1 VSTIADYP
9 QCVADRLADLDRER
23 DQILGTIP
31 AVILAES
38 IAAMFPERTTMVSLP
53 NAGRVCHYI
62 HIRESMDE
70 AVAVIREYRKKG
82 IQVDGFHDHGNARI
96 YKLSRNID
104 LYVSIPVSEGA
115 KCRYVQVGTKEVP
128 VMELRC
134 DGKPVAS
141 AEATP

>member
-1 VSTIADYP
+1 MTTATAYP
-9 QCVADRLADLDRER
+9 QCVIDRLADLDRER
-23 DQILGTIP
+23 EQVLATIP

-38 IAAMFPERTTMVSLP
+38 IAAMFPECTDMISLP
-53 NAGRVCHYI
+53 NAGRVCHYM

-82 IQVDGFHDHGNARI
+82 IQVDSFKDHGNARI
-96 YKLSRNID
+96 YALSRNID
-104 LYVSIPVSEGA
+104 LFVSIPANEGA

-141 AEATP
+141 AE